1 MKLAHVAFR
10 TITTTTFSLL
20 GAVLS
25 VFVLAVAPSEA
36 QEAQRT
42 WTISEII
49 SERQAPE
56 NNRTRYCNGAVF
68 KPCVCP
74 KDVTNYVQYR
84 PSVKECGKRAA
95 IILSGKYLSVF
106 SVVVRDW
113 LNRDRWPAQGVNNC
127 TPYERD
133 TLGLNKC
140 SVFKVQK
147 IIQVSNEAGDAEVHC
162 LGASGY
168 SALFSK
174 VTRITA
180 KLSDIPNSN
189 ADPLIRWCLAG
200 PTKPLN

>member
-1 MKLAHVAFR
+1 MKLISQYLANFGVAL
-10 TITTTTFSLL
+10 TAAI
-20 GAVLS
+20 S
-25 VFVLAVAPSEA
+25 VCACPSSTNA
-36 QEAQRT
+36 QETERV
-42 WTISEII
+42 WTVQEILE
-49 SERQAPE
+49 ERQDPARQ
-56 NNRTRYCNGAVF
+56 RTRYCNGSLF
-68 KPCVCP
+68 KPCVCA
-74 KDVTNYVQYR
+74 KDVSNFVQYR

-113 LNRDRWPAQGVNNC
+113 LNRDRWPVEGVNNC
-127 TPYERD
+127 TAYERD

-147 IIQVSNEAGDAEVHC
+147 IIQATSDGNPAEVHC

-168 SALFSK
+168 SALFSR

-180 KLSDIPNSN
+180 KLSDMPNSN
-189 ADPLIRWCLAG
+189 QDPLIRWCLVG